1 MSPQD
6 HPGARWHPRL
16 LPRRNAGRG
25 SSVTG
30 GYSRRKSISITIR
43 TMIGARTRFIS
54 QAEKSKDMGMAETSF
69 SKTDLTYAITR
80 DTSVMG

>member
-1 MSPQD
+1 
-6 HPGARWHPRL
+6 
-16 LPRRNAGRG
+16 
-25 SSVTG
+25 
-30 GYSRRKSISITIR
+30 
-43 TMIGARTRFIS
+43 MIGARTRFIS